1 MKPKDL
7 CQGRQQVPTAVG
19 TAGEKPQPGWQAE
32 CQHLVERLWDTFHC
46 SRGGSTT
53 QGRKDTQLGLFVT
66 LDEQKG
72 LQKSVSEI
80 TELSESVS

>member
-1 MKPKDL
+1 M
-7 CQGRQQVPTAVG
+7 PTVVG

-32 CQHLVERLWDTFHC
+32 CQHLVERLPDTLRS
-46 SRGGSTT
+46 SRGGSAS
-53 QGRKDTQLGLFVT
+53 QGEDTRLGLFVK

-72 LQKSVSEI
+72 LQRSVSER